1 MVAVGTRMS
10 IEEFLALPE
19 RKPALEFDDGVVTRK
34 VTPKGRHSTLQTWL
48 AQEIN
53 HQVRSDKQALAF
65 TELRATFATLS
76 RVPDVAVY
84 RWDRIPR
91 DAQGRV
97 ADDFFEPPDIAIE
110 ILSPGQ
116 RINQQIR
123 RCLSFLAAG
132 VRLAVLIDPQDEM
145 VLLVR
150 PGGQIIALQ
159 RGDTLDLAD
168 AVPGLRLSV
177 SAIFDALLL

>member
-1 MVAVGTRMS
+1 
-10 IEEFLALPE
+10 
-19 RKPALEFDDGVVTRK
+19 
-34 VTPKGRHSTLQTWL
+34 LQTWL
-48 AQEIN
+48 AEEIN
-53 HQVRSDKQALAF
+53 RSMRPGKQGLAF
-65 TELRATFATLS
+65 TELRATFASLS

-84 RWDRIPR
+84 RWERIPR
-91 DAQGRV
+91 DRQGRV

-132 VRLAVLIDPQDEM
+132 VRLAVLVDPQDEM

-150 PGGQIIALQ
+150 PGGQIVALQ
-159 RGDTLDLAD
+159 RGDVLDLGD
-168 AVPGLRLSV
+168 AIPNLRLDV
-177 SAIFDALLL
+177 SAVFDALVL